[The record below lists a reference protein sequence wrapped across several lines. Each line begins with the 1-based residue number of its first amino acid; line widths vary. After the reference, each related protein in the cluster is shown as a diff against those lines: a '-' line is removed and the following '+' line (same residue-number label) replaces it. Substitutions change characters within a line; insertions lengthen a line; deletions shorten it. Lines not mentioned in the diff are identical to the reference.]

1 MQNNIDNNFE
11 EWKRLNDIKIRK
23 ILQVKELQI
32 EPIEVIQRMNNSKD
46 CNSLNNFT
54 YFKQGNTTICTGFM
68 ISTIDSIITIPV
80 IGMKHI
86 RVKTKIKNE
95 LVNYIP
101 RFKLKQNKKNCLLL
115 LHYTDLPIEIIQYII
130 NFY

>member
-1 MQNNIDNNFE
+1 MQNYIDNNFE
-11 EWKRLNDIKIRK
+11 QWKRFNDIKIRK
-23 ILQVKELQI
+23 ILQVQDLQI
-32 EPIEVIQRMNNSKD
+32 ESIELITKMNNSED

-68 ISTIDSIITIPV
+68 ISTINSIITIPV

-101 RFKLKQNKKNCLLL
+101 RFKLKQNKKNFLLL
-115 LHYTDLPIEIIQYII
+115 LHYTDLPVEIIQYIMK
-130 NFY
+130 FY